1 MAIPI
6 GYNLRNLVVRKT
18 TTLMTAV
25 GIGLTVAV
33 LVADLALVEGLRTA
47 FKATGHPL
55 QLIVMRKGS
64 NAELNSTVTREA
76 LQILKAK
83 PGIAVNEAGEPMV
96 SPEILSVVNLPSV
109 DSPNGMNLIVRA
121 LSQPGIEM
129 RNAKIQPGGRWFQAG
144 QREVVVGKSV
154 AKRYPNAQLG
164 KRLRFGRGEW
174 EVVGVFDAGD
184 SAFNSEIWGEL
195 NQIGPDFNRQD
206 TVSTVVVRA
215 GDSATFQAL
224 VNSLNDDRQLG
235 VNAVREREYFEQQTS
250 AGAPLQIFGLLV
262 AVIMAVGSSFAAMN
276 TMYAAVARR
285 AKEIGTLRVL
295 GFSRGSILLSFLIES
310 LLLSLIGG
318 VLGCLIALP
327 LNGVTTGIGSFATF
341 SEIAFDFRVSLS
353 AMLAGIIFAL
363 VVGVIGG
370 LFPASNAARK
380 EILTALREI

>member
-6 GYNLRNLVVRKT
+6 AYNLRNLVVRET
-18 TTLMTAV
+18 TSVMTAV

-55 QLIVMRKGS
+55 QLVVMRKGS

-76 LQILKAK
+76 LQILKAE
-83 PGIAVNEAGEPMV
+83 PRIAVNDAREPMA
-96 SPEILSVVNLPSV
+96 SPEILTVVNLPSV
-109 DSPNGMNLIVRA
+109 DSPTGMNLTVRA
-121 LSQPGIEM
+121 MSQAGVEM
-129 RNAKIQPGGRWFQAG
+129 RGAKIQPGGRWFQSG
-144 QREVVVGKSV
+144 QREIAVGKSV
-154 AKRYPNAQLG
+154 AKRYPNAQPG
-164 KRLRFGRGEW
+164 KRVRFGRGEW

-184 SAFNSEIWGEL
+184 SSFNGEIWGEL
-195 NQIGPDFNRQD
+195 NQIGADFNRQD
-206 TVSTVVVRA
+206 TVSSILVRA
-215 GDSATFQAL
+215 TDAASFHTL
-224 VNSLNDDRQLG
+224 KNSINDDRRLG
-235 VNAVREREYFEQQTS
+235 VDAMPEREYYEQQTS
-250 AGAPLQIFGLLV
+250 SGAPLQIFGLLV

-310 LLLSLIGG
+310 LLLAFIGG
-318 VLGCLIALP
+318 VFGCLLALP
-327 LNGVTTGIGSFATF
+327 INGVTTGIGSFVTF
-341 SEIAFDFRVSLS
+341 SEIAFDFRVSPS
-353 AMLAGIIFAL
+353 TMLAGIIFAL

-370 LFPASNAARK
+370 LFPAGSAARK

>member
-1 MAIPI
+1 MAIPLA
-6 GYNLRNLVVRKT
+6 YNLRNLVVRKT

-25 GIGLTVAV
+25 GVGLTVAV

-55 QLIVMRKGS
+55 QLVVMRKGS
-64 NAELNSTVTREA
+64 NAELNSAITREA

-83 PGIAVNEAGEPMV
+83 PGFAVNGVGEAMI
-96 SPEILSVVNLPSV
+96 SPETLTIVNLPSV
-109 DSPNGMNLIVRA
+109 DSPDGMNLTTRA
-121 LSQPGIEM
+121 LSQAGVEM
-129 RNAKIQPGGRWFQAG
+129 RGAKIIQGRWFQPG
-144 QREVVVGKSV
+144 RREVVVGKSV
-154 AKRYPNAQLG
+154 AKRYPNAQPG
-164 KRLRFGRGEW
+164 KLVRFGRGEW
-174 EVVGVFDAGD
+174 EVVGVFDAGE

-195 NQIGPDFNRQD
+195 NQVGADFNRQD
-206 TVSTVVVRA
+206 TVSSVLVRA

-224 VNSLNDDRQLG
+224 ANSLNDDRQLG
-235 VNAVREREYFEQQTS
+235 VNVVSEREYYERQTS
-250 AGAPLQIFGLLV
+250 AGAPLQFIGLLV

-310 LLLSLIGG
+310 LLLALIGG
-318 VLGCLIALP
+318 VFGCLIALP

-341 SEIAFDFRVSLS
+341 SEIAFDFRVSPS
-353 AMLAGIIFAL
+353 TMGAGIIFAL

-370 LFPASNAARK
+370 LFPAGSAARK

>member
-18 TTLMTAV
+18 TTVMTAI

-76 LQILKAK
+76 LQVLKAK
-83 PGIAVNEAGEPMV
+83 PGLAVNEAGEPMV
-96 SPEILSVVNLPSV
+96 SPEVLSVVNLPSV

-121 LSQPGIEM
+121 LSQSGIEM

-215 GDSATFQAL
+215 EDSATFQAL

-318 VLGCLIALP
+318 LVGCLIALP
-327 LNGVTTGIGSFATF
+327 LNGVTTGVGSFATF
-341 SEIAFDFRVSLS
+341 SEIAFDFRVSPS
-353 AMLAGIIFAL
+353 TMLAGIIFAL